1 MLYGLGQSNYQGSP
15 IDTAKTKRYQAK
27 PNRQQEV
34 GLFMNSDFFGL
45 TLKATVKS
53 GLFVLV

>member
-1 MLYGLGQSNYQGSP
+1 M
-15 IDTAKTKRYQAK
+15 DTAKTKRYQAK

-34 GLFMNSDFFGL
+34 GLLMNSDFFGL